1 MDFHWVGLG
10 LLISAGCFWSWVSPK
25 LIIGLV
31 NIAQAWTKLAKFGL
45 ALYDLFCFA
54 CLFLVCGLKFDF
66 GFNFLWV
73 AWLGTSLQR

>member
-1 MDFHWVGLG
+1 M
-10 LLISAGCFWSWVSPK
+10 SPK
-25 LIIGLV
+25 LIIELV

-66 GFNFLWV
+66 GFNFCG
-73 AWLGTSLQR
+73 WLEISSSWATN